1 MDILR
6 LKRNKIDGQFEIEAY
21 GLMAFIFTGDLKL
34 VSDWRSV
41 WFWFTGNGEG
51 TRNPF
56 CLPHTPTP
64 NVHTRFVFL
73 MPRNPFCLHL
83 GKLNG

>member
-34 VSDWRSV
+34 VSD
-41 WFWFTGNGEG
+41 
-51 TRNPF
+51 
-56 CLPHTPTP
+56 
-64 NVHTRFVFL
+64 
-73 MPRNPFCLHL
+73 
-83 GKLNG
+83 